1 MDFHG
6 LIDSFAGFL
15 LALSALCPVDPMCF
29 PAPAAPAAP
38 AVRLPGDL
46 AQTEHLMC
54 SVGGCTAAG
63 DVLGLDGP
71 WGTGGA
77 GDGKIGK
84 IY

>member
-1 MDFHG
+1 
-6 LIDSFAGFL
+6 
-15 LALSALCPVDPMCF
+15 MCF

-77 GDGKIGK
+77 GDGKIRK